1 MTLVTLG
8 LYTGVPHTAFRKMF
22 LPTCRQLIELSKKSK
37 IVENGLKISKL
48 QACKVDQYLHRIITE
63 SISIE
68 EFPFTLHLSFLLLFH
83 QKLKF

>member
-22 LPTCRQLIELSKKSK
+22 LPTRRQLIELSKKSK

-48 QACKVDQYLHRIITE
+48 QACKVDQYLHRINLNI
-63 SISIE
+63 
-68 EFPFTLHLSFLLLFH
+68 
-83 QKLKF
+83 LKCGALKYNYVIVI